1 MSGARTICFEN
12 CGISYGHLAYNE
24 YPKELSE
31 DVFIKQSQA
40 LRELAEDRN
49 YFKNKDCVI
58 QHQGKLLRM
67 LPLT

>member
-1 MSGARTICFEN
+1 M
-12 CGISYGHLAYNE
+12 GHLTYNE

-31 DVFIKQSQA
+31 DVFIKQSQN

-58 QHQGKLLRM
+58 
-67 LPLT
+67 